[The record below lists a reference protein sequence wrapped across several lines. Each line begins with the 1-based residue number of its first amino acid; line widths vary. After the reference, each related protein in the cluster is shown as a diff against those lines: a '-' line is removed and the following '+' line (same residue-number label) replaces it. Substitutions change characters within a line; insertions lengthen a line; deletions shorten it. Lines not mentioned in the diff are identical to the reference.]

1 MVETKLKFLNHP
13 RPSRALR
20 ELETRGQGNH
30 ASSLRMKVIPGI
42 WNTLALH
49 GDSLP
54 DQPSS
59 PKSQLPLQRL
69 SVKTSLG
76 HLNEAR
82 YAAPDGKHVAN
93 TGKLWSTSDSEYQ
106 RS

>member
-69 SVKTSLG
+69 SDYQGGSGSVNELG
-76 HLNEAR
+76 ETETLAVL
-82 YAAPDGKHVAN
+82 A
-93 TGKLWSTSDSEYQ
+93 
-106 RS
+106 